1 MKSAGVDGKGT
12 NGILGDLGENPLST
26 GLINFIQYPGQIV
39 VTETLWFNLVAQ
51 KQLGVLF
58 FKSLF

>member
-1 MKSAGVDGKGT
+1 VKPAGIDGKGT
-12 NGILGDLGENPLST
+12 NGILSDLGENPLGT
-26 GLINFIQYPGQIV
+26 GLINLIQYPGQIV
-39 VTETLWFNLVAQ
+39 VFETFRLNFVAQ